1 VIIIAKNKAKV
12 VKVRWFGN
20 RRYYHIDYAKTEKK
34 AERLVRK
41 YENRGSKVE
50 IVKSRRYYEIY
61 ASGGKQP
68 KHVIV
73 YTSKAHRR
81 KKHERKPSKIR
92 TSKAFRIRRHKRKGR
107 STLEEIKRR
116 GGTIK
121 EIRAKKKTKPK

>member
-1 VIIIAKNKAKV
+1 MKTIKKV
-12 VKVRWFGN
+12 VKVRWIGN
-20 RRYYHIDYAKTEKK
+20 KRYFHVDYATTNEKAQK
-34 AERLVRK
+34 LVRK

-50 IVKSRRYYEIY
+50 VVKSTRYYEIY

-81 KKHERKPSKIR
+81 KKHPRKPTKVR
-92 TSKAFRIRRHKRKGR
+92 TSKPFRIQRHKRKGR
-107 STLEEIKRR
+107 STLAEINRR

-121 EIRAKKKTKPK
+121 EIRAKKKS